1 MTTNRKFYITTAID
15 YPNGVP
21 HLGHAYEK
29 TGADCIARYH
39 RLCGETVQFVV
50 GMDEHAQKV
59 AQAADEA
66 GIDRHQWIDD
76 IAAEFQSTWATLQI
90 SNTDFIRTTEDRHHV
105 AVEELFRR
113 IQRAGYLTEGVYEG
127 HYCIGCEAYKLDKD
141 LDENG
146 RCPLHP
152 TREVSWLEE
161 PNYFFQIGKLR
172 GRLLQLYEEHPDFVQ
187 PKPKYNE
194 IVNVVRDWTDDQAIS
209 VSRAR
214 VPWGI
219 PWPDDPDHT
228 VYVWFDALINY
239 LSATGFPDDRYVE
252 TWPADVHVIGPDIL
266 RFHAAMWP
274 AMLMAAD
281 LPVPSKV
288 WCHGWVKTGGER
300 FSKTA
305 GVAITLR
312 ETIDYHGVDA
322 LRYFLLREV
331 PWDSDGNFTF
341 ERFDV
346 RYTAELADAL
356 GNLVSR
362 VTSMIVRYLDG
373 AIPSADQSEL
383 DTLASE
389 VRDAYQAAMDRHLL
403 HRGAQE
409 AWKLVDRANAFVEQR
424 APWTLVKEGK
434 TRELGNTL
442 GSLARTLARIA
453 ILLAPFMP
461 GKSDEIWAALGLNGS
476 ATGASWEAYA
486 EPRVDGL
493 VVQKPAPLF
502 PKSGTGS

>member
-1 MTTNRKFYITTAID
+1 
-15 YPNGVP
+15 
-21 HLGHAYEK
+21 
-29 TGADCIARYH
+29 
-39 RLCGETVQFVV
+39 
-50 GMDEHAQKV
+50 
-59 AQAADEA
+59 
-66 GIDRHQWIDD
+66 
-76 IAAEFQSTWATLQI
+76 
-90 SNTDFIRTTEDRHHV
+90 
-105 AVEELFRR
+105 
-113 IQRAGYLTEGVYEG
+113 
-127 HYCIGCEAYKLDKD
+127 
-141 LDENG
+141 
-146 RCPLHP
+146 
-152 TREVSWLEE
+152 
-161 PNYFFQIGKLR
+161 
-172 GRLLQLYEEHPDFVQ
+172 
-187 PKPKYNE
+187 
-194 IVNVVRDWTDDQAIS
+194 
-209 VSRAR
+209 
-214 VPWGI
+214 
-219 PWPDDPDHT
+219 
-228 VYVWFDALINY
+228 
-239 LSATGFPDDRYVE
+239 
-252 TWPADVHVIGPDIL
+252 
-266 RFHAAMWP
+266 MWP

-424 APWTLVKEGK
+424 APWTLAKEGK
-434 TRELGNTL
+434 TQELGNTL

-453 ILLAPFMP
+453 ILLGPFMP
-461 GKSDEIWAALGLNGS
+461 GKSDEIWAALGLDGS

-486 EPRVDGL
+486 DPGVDGL
-493 VVQKPAPLF
+493 MVQKPAPLF
-502 PKSGTGS
+502 PKPSAG